1 MIALLKNR
9 GVEEVK
15 RLTVDE
21 KISSVENLPDLASVS
36 QTAAAL
42 NVSIKTVYR
51 LVEEGAVRA
60 YRIRGSLRINKNS
73 IRSYLEAY
81 P

>member
-21 KISSVENLPDLASVS
+21 KISSVENLPGLASVS
-36 QTAAAL
+36 QTATAL
-42 NVSIKTVYR
+42 NVSIKTV
-51 LVEEGAVRA
+51 
-60 YRIRGSLRINKNS
+60 
-73 IRSYLEAY
+73 
-81 P
+81 

>member
-36 QTAAAL
+36 QTVTAL
-42 NVSIKTVYR
+42 NVSIKTVCR

>member
-9 GVEEVK
+9 CVEEVK

-36 QTAAAL
+36 QTATAL
-42 NVSIKTVYR
+42 NVSIKTV
-51 LVEEGAVRA
+51 
-60 YRIRGSLRINKNS
+60 
-73 IRSYLEAY
+73 
-81 P
+81 